1 MDGLKEWVKARAEAI
16 ISSKEKEGIVPAIAT
31 ELEIIEGVRLAVLEC
46 MRSLYKDG
54 AFKGTTTINH
64 PALMRK

>member
-1 MDGLKEWVKARAEAI
+1 MDGLKEWVRARAELI
-16 ISSKEKEGIVPAIAT
+16 ISSKEKAGILPAVAT
-31 ELEIIEGVRLAVLEC
+31 EREIIEGIRFAVLEC
-46 MRSLYKDG
+46 MRSLYKEG